1 MVGGCD
7 EGSESRLAAV
17 DSGRKNCCGI
27 YRIGDV
33 QHGSRPAP
41 SRRGIVSGLRP
52 TCNRSRRVVWRML
65 TWISYRTP
73 LGSRRNDLIER
84 HSSRRSRANWVPFAA
99 AVFLRRRP
107 RSHHL
112 TQRFSCRS
120 HPRSLLTRW
129 WREVDSNHRSPS
141 GDCRRSERFAQR
153 SRKGILVLA
162 SATIERLVVSRGT
175 DGSNPVPSSGES
187 VSLPERLSRV
197 ENPGFPRGCA
207 RLAWRPG
214 RQRHAGCHKIAPTG
228 GNISVA
234 PYSSTAVPLMGS
246 PRMPRRSQ

>member
-1 MVGGCD
+1 
-7 EGSESRLAAV
+7 LAAV

-112 TQRFSCRS
+112 TQRISCRS

-129 WREVDSNHRSPS
+129 WREMDSN
-141 GDCRRSERFAQR
+141 RRYRATGPELREGLISLLLDRGQR
-153 SRKGILVLA
+153 KIRREWEPA
-162 SATIERLVVSRGT
+162 
-175 DGSNPVPSSGES
+175 
-187 VSLPERLSRV
+187 
-197 ENPGFPRGCA
+197 PR
-207 RLAWRPG
+207 PT
-214 RQRHAGCHKIAPTG
+214 AP
-228 GNISVA
+228 
-234 PYSSTAVPLMGS
+234 
-246 PRMPRRSQ
+246 PRRRRTGCRPRPHSAL